1 MFAQAIQDGVVRGAT
16 AGTVRA
22 LHKLGILADEAQ
34 AFLTKGDFI
43 ARCAH
48 DLGVRDALIE
58 LGYLEWSWLRLGYRR
73 SDKRLPMDGAFHD
86 LMSRELDKALAARG
100 LTWKQFREIHHRREA
115 SRA

>member
-22 LHKLGILADEAQ
+22 LHKMGLLADEAQ
-34 AFLTKGDFI
+34 AFLTKGDFT
-43 ARCAH
+43 ARSAH

-73 SDKRLPMDGAFHD
+73 SGKPMPSGRPFLA
-86 LMSRELDKALAARG
+86 LVSRELDKALAARG
-100 LTWKQFREIHHRREA
+100 LTWEQLREIHLRREA

>member
-1 MFAQAIQDGVVRGAT
+1 M
-16 AGTVRA
+16 
-22 LHKLGILADEAQ
+22 GILADEAQ
-34 AFLTKGDFI
+34 AFLAKGDFA
-43 ARCAH
+43 ARSAH

-73 SDKRLPMDGAFHD
+73 SGKPMPAGTPFLD

-100 LTWKQFREIHHRREA
+100 LTWAQLREIHHRREA